1 MVKKQGFSN
10 QRNNRKSPLS
20 RLIKVILPFS
30 GWFENYSLSTFR
42 ADFIAGLTVAL
53 VLIPQSMAYAQL
65 AGLPSYYGLYAAFLP
80 PIVAAMFGSSYQ
92 LATGPVAVVSLMT
105 ATALEPLAT
114 AGSEAYIAYAIL
126 LALSV
131 GVFQFLLGVLRLG
144 LVVNFLSHPV
154 VNGFT
159 NAAALIIATSQLSK
173 LFGVD
178 VDKAEHHYETVINVI
193 KAAIDFTH
201 LPTLALAVLA
211 FVIMYSLKKLNP
223 RIPNVLVAVGVTTV
237 ISWATGFQHDYKDD
251 ISSIKSPAAR
261 DNIIAFN
268 RILAEIDS
276 VVQYKINLKNLE
288 HETEN
293 NHAEPTEESMTLHY
307 KMSVCDLNIHKLKE
321 NINTIRKQIRTYC
334 FEAVE
339 KSEDDLEFYITSE
352 TPSDLEGD
360 GRRWRLK
367 VGYKQLDENNLIFVG
382 GGAVV
387 GTIPSGLPSISLPK
401 IDFNILMELISM
413 VIIISILGFMEAIS
427 IAKAMAARTGQRLN
441 PNQELIGQGL
451 ANIVGSMGQSYACS
465 GSFSRSAVNLG
476 AGAITG
482 MSSVFSSVVVVIT
495 LVFLTP
501 LLYHLPQSVLATVIM
516 MAVIGLLNVRGFIH
530 AWQAQKYD
538 GIIAVISFV
547 FTLAFAPHLDKGI
560 MIGVLLSLGHYLFR
574 NIKPDI
580 ALLSKYSD
588 GTFRNSEHWNLK
600 RCKHI
605 GVIRFNS
612 ALIFAN
618 VSYLEEQIIE
628 LEASMP
634 ELKHIVIVGNGI
646 NEIDASGE
654 DMLSLIVERVRE
666 AGYDVS
672 LTGLNDQVRAVL
684 KRTHLYEKIGE
695 DHLFGSVA
703 IAVRIIYDETHKG
716 SDEEHCP
723 LMEVCSDIPV
733 IKTSPTFVPRDEKMF
748 QHQKK

>member
-1 MVKKQGFSN
+1 MVAGLF
-10 QRNNRKSPLS
+10 
-20 RLIKVILPFS
+20 PFTR
-30 GWFENYSLSTFR
+30 WFEHYSKATFR
-42 ADFIAGLTVAL
+42 ADFISGLTVAL

-80 PIVAAMFGSSYQ
+80 PIVAAMFGSSHQ

-114 AGSEAYIAYAIL
+114 SGSEAYIAYAIL

-131 GVFQFLLGVLRLG
+131 GVFQFLLGILRLG

-178 VDKAEHHYETVINVI
+178 VDKAVHHYETVINVI
-193 KAAIDFTH
+193 KAALESTH
-201 LPTLALAVLA
+201 LPTLLLAALAFA
-211 FVIMYSLKKLNP
+211 IMYGLKKLNP

-237 ISWATGFQHDYKDD
+237 ISWAVGFEHNYVAD
-251 ISSIKSPAAR
+251 ISSIHSENTRQAIRTLNTSLTQLDSIVQHKVEIKNLRNKAVKKNGDHSEE
-261 DNIIAFN
+261 IIN
-268 RILAEIDS
+268 LR
-276 VVQYKINLKNLE
+276 YKISICNLKI
-288 HETEN
+288 
-293 NHAEPTEESMTLHY
+293 AE
-307 KMSVCDLNIHKLKE
+307 LKE
-321 NINTIRKQIRTYC
+321 KASAIRTQLRAC
-334 FEAVE
+334 RFRAV
-339 KSEDDLEFYITSE
+339 DPATAGGTTTLDFYSTGE
-352 TPSDLEGD
+352 LPSGLKDD

-367 VGYKQLDENNLIFVG
+367 IGHGQVDETGITLIG

-387 GTIPSGLPSISLPK
+387 GNIPSGLPSIAIPK
-401 IDFNILMELISM
+401 IDLGILTDLISM

-427 IAKAMAARTGQRLN
+427 IAKAMAARTGQRLD

-451 ANIVGSMGQSYACS
+451 ANIVGSFGQSYACS

-476 AGAITG
+476 AGALTG
-482 MSSVFSSVVVVIT
+482 MSSVFSSMIVVIT
-495 LVFLTP
+495 LLFLTP
-501 LLYHLPQSVLATVIM
+501 LLYHLPQSVLAAVIM
-516 MAVIGLLNVRGFIH
+516 MAVIGLLNVKGFIH

-538 GIIAVISFV
+538 GVIAITSFV
-547 FTLAFAPHLDKGI
+547 FTIAFAPHLDKGL

-574 NIKPDI
+574 NIRPDI
-580 ALLSKYSD
+580 ALLSKFSD
-588 GTFRNSEHWNLK
+588 GTFRSIKHWGLK
-600 RCKHI
+600 QCKHI

-618 VSYLEEQIIE
+618 VSFLEEQILE

-634 ELKHIVIVGNGI
+634 ELKHILIVCNGI

-654 DMLSLIVERVRE
+654 DMLSLIVGRMRE

-672 LTGLNDQVRAVL
+672 LTGLNDNVRAVL

-695 DHLFGSVA
+695 EHLYGNVA
-703 IAVRIIYDETHKG
+703 NAVMNIHAQTHQV
-716 SDEEHCP
+716 SDEASCP
-723 LMEVCSDIPV
+723 LIEVCFEGDA
-733 IKTSPTFVPRDEKMF
+733 E
-748 QHQKK
+748 

>member
-1 MVKKQGFSN
+1 M
-10 QRNNRKSPLS
+10 
-20 RLIKVILPFS
+20 
-30 GWFENYSLSTFR
+30 
-42 ADFIAGLTVAL
+42 ADFISGLTVAL

-80 PIVAAMFGSSYQ
+80 PIVAAMFGSSHQ

-114 AGSEAYIAYAIL
+114 SGSEAYIAYAIL

-131 GVFQFLLGVLRLG
+131 GLFQFLLGILRLG

-178 VDKAEHHYETVINVI
+178 VDKAQHHYETVINVI

-201 LPTLALAVLA
+201 WPTLLLAVLA
-211 FVIMYSLKKLNP
+211 FTIMYGLKKLNP
-223 RIPNVLVAVGVTTV
+223 RIPNVLAAVGLTTI
-237 ISWATGFQHDYKDD
+237 ISWATGF
-251 ISSIKSPAAR
+251 
-261 DNIIAFN
+261 
-268 RILAEIDS
+268 
-276 VVQYKINLKNLE
+276 
-288 HETEN
+288 EN
-293 NHAEPTEESMTLHY
+293 NHTTDISNIESDNVRETIRTFNAGLTSIDSIAERKFELRNQVNGVVKKNGDRTEEVETLRY
-307 KMSVCDLNIHKLKE
+307 RMSICDLNMTTLKE
-321 NINTIRKQIRTYC
+321 RTGTIRHQLRSC
-334 FEAVE
+334 HFEAVE
-339 KSEDDLEFYITSE
+339 GVGGNLHFYL
-352 TPSDLEGD
+352 SDEIHSGLKGD
-360 GRRWRLK
+360 GRRWRFK
-367 VGYKQLDENNLIFVG
+367 IGHKQVDEASITLIG

-401 IDFNILMELISM
+401 MNFEVMTDLFSM

-427 IAKAMAARTGQRLN
+427 IAKAMAVRTGQRLN

-476 AGAITG
+476 AGALTG
-482 MSSVFSSVVVVIT
+482 MSSVFSSMVVVIT
-495 LVFLTP
+495 LLFLTP
-501 LLYHLPQSVLATVIM
+501 LLYHLPQSVLAAVIM
-516 MAVIGLLNVRGFIH
+516 MAVIGLLNVKGFIH

-538 GIIAVISFV
+538 GVIAITSFV

-580 ALLSKYSD
+580 ALLSKFTD
-588 GTFRNSEHWNLK
+588 GTFRSSENWGLK

-618 VSYLEEQIIE
+618 VSYLEEQILE

-634 ELKHIVIVGNGI
+634 ELKHILIVGNGI

-654 DMLSLIVERVRE
+654 DMLSLIIGRMRE
-666 AGYDVS
+666 AGYDIS
-672 LTGLNDQVRAVL
+672 LTGLNDHVRAVL

-695 DHLFGSVA
+695 EHLYGNVA
-703 IAVRIIYDETHKG
+703 NAVKNIHSKTHKE

-723 LMEVCSDIPV
+723 LMEVRFRNEDGQGR
-733 IKTSPTFVPRDEKMF
+733 TE
-748 QHQKK
+748 

>member
-1 MVKKQGFSN
+1 MANDNISSN
-10 QRNNRKSPLS
+10 QRTGQNGRMK
-20 RLIKVILPFS
+20 RLIRSFLPFL
-30 GWFENYSLSTFR
+30 GWFEKYSVSSFR

-131 GVFQFLLGVLRLG
+131 GLFQLLLGVFRLG

-178 VDKAEHHYETVINVI
+178 VDKAEHHYETVIDVI
-193 KAAIDFTH
+193 RAAIDFTH
-201 LPTLALAVLA
+201 WPTLALAILA
-211 FVIMYSLKKLNP
+211 FMIMYSLKKINP
-223 RIPNVLVAVGVTTV
+223 RIPNVLVAVGITTV
-237 ISWATGFQHDYKDD
+237 ISWAVGFQHDYKGTISD
-251 ISSIKSPAAR
+251 IYSPEITE
-261 DNIIAFN
+261 NIRSYN

-276 VVQYKINLKNLE
+276 VVNHKIDLKNSTHGNSGNHGNSTEESVTLQYKI
-288 HETEN
+288 
-293 NHAEPTEESMTLHY
+293 
-307 KMSVCDLNIHKLKE
+307 SVCELSIQELKD
-321 NINTIRKQIRTYC
+321 NAHSVRSMLRSQH
-334 FEAVE
+334 FQAVE
-339 KSEDDLEFYITSE
+339 KADGDMDFYPIGE
-352 TPSDLEGD
+352 IPSDLEGD

-367 VGYKQLDENNLIFVG
+367 VGHKQLNEDDLTLTG

-401 IDFNILMELISM
+401 VDLNVLLELISM

-427 IAKAMAARTGQRLN
+427 IAKAMAARTGQRLD
-441 PNQELIGQGL
+441 PNRELIGQGL

-476 AGAITG
+476 AGAVTG
-482 MSSVFSSVVVVIT
+482 MSSVFSSIVVVIT
-495 LVFLTP
+495 LLFLTP

-516 MAVIGLLNVRGFIH
+516 MAVIGLLNVKGFIH

-538 GIIAVISFV
+538 GAIAIISFV

-560 MIGVLLSLGHYLFR
+560 LIGVLLSLGHYLFR

-588 GTFRNSEHWNLK
+588 GTYRNAEHWGLK
-600 RCKHI
+600 RCRHI
-605 GVIRFNS
+605 GVIRFNN

-618 VSYLEEQIIE
+618 VSYLEEQILE

-634 ELKHIVIVGNGI
+634 ELKHILIVGNGI

-654 DMLSLIVERVRE
+654 DMLSLIIERMRE
-666 AGYDVS
+666 AGYGISV
-672 LTGLNDQVRAVL
+672 TGLNDQVRAVL

-695 DHLFGSVA
+695 DNLFGNVTN
-703 IAVRIIYDETHKG
+703 AVKRIHAETHQG
-716 SDEEHCP
+716 STEEHCP
-723 LMEVCSDIPV
+723 LIEVCSETPV
-733 IKTSPTFVPRDEKMF
+733 IKTASTFAPRNAKLFRREK
-748 QHQKK
+748 

>member
-1 MVKKQGFSN
+1 MANDHSSTGRRTNQNGRFSKLITGF
-10 QRNNRKSPLS
+10 
-20 RLIKVILPFS
+20 LPCLK
-30 GWFENYSLSTFR
+30 WFEHYSITTFM
-42 ADFIAGLTVAL
+42 ADFISGLTVAL

-80 PIVAAMFGSSYQ
+80 PIVAAMFGSSHQ

-114 AGSEAYIAYAIL
+114 SGSEAYIAYAIL

-131 GVFQFLLGVLRLG
+131 GLFQFLLGILRLG

-178 VDKAEHHYETVINVI
+178 VDKAQHHYETVINVI

-201 LPTLALAVLA
+201 WPTLLLAVLA
-211 FVIMYSLKKLNP
+211 FTIMYGLKKLNP
-223 RIPNVLVAVGVTTV
+223 RIPNVLAAVGLTTI
-237 ISWATGFQHDYKDD
+237 ISWATGF
-251 ISSIKSPAAR
+251 
-261 DNIIAFN
+261 
-268 RILAEIDS
+268 
-276 VVQYKINLKNLE
+276 
-288 HETEN
+288 EN
-293 NHAEPTEESMTLHY
+293 NHTTDISNIESDNVRETIRTFNAGLTSIDSIAERKFELRNQVNGVVKKNGDRTEEVETLRY
-307 KMSVCDLNIHKLKE
+307 RMSICDLNMTTLKE
-321 NINTIRKQIRTYC
+321 RTGTIRHQLRSC
-334 FEAVE
+334 HFEAVE
-339 KSEDDLEFYITSE
+339 GVGGNLHFYL
-352 TPSDLEGD
+352 SDEIHSGLKGD
-360 GRRWRLK
+360 GRRWRFK
-367 VGYKQLDENNLIFVG
+367 IGHKQVDEASITLIG

-401 IDFNILMELISM
+401 MNFEVMTDLFSM

-427 IAKAMAARTGQRLN
+427 IAKAMAVRTGQRLN

-476 AGAITG
+476 AGALTG
-482 MSSVFSSVVVVIT
+482 MSSVFSSMVVVIT
-495 LVFLTP
+495 LLFLTP
-501 LLYHLPQSVLATVIM
+501 LLYHLPQSVLAAVIM
-516 MAVIGLLNVRGFIH
+516 MAVIGLLNVKGFIH

-538 GIIAVISFV
+538 GVIAITSFV

-580 ALLSKYSD
+580 ALLSKFTD
-588 GTFRNSEHWNLK
+588 GTFRSSENWGLK

-618 VSYLEEQIIE
+618 VSYLEEQILE

-634 ELKHIVIVGNGI
+634 ELKHILIVGNGI

-654 DMLSLIVERVRE
+654 DMLSLIIGRMRE
-666 AGYDVS
+666 AGYDIS
-672 LTGLNDQVRAVL
+672 LTGLNDHVRAVL

-695 DHLFGSVA
+695 EHLYGNVA
-703 IAVRIIYDETHKG
+703 NAVKNIHSKTHKE

-723 LMEVCSDIPV
+723 LMEVRFRNEDGQGR
-733 IKTSPTFVPRDEKMF
+733 TE
-748 QHQKK
+748 